1 MSEHLGVLCIKQ
13 LETDLFME
21 IWNKGDDF
29 EANTGGGGG
38 GLGAQGF
45 Q

>member
-21 IWNKGDDF
+21 IWNKGDV
-29 EANTGGGGG
+29 TGQC
-38 GLGAQGF
+38 LFNVPDATLLPYI
-45 Q
+45 